1 MDIQWYPGHMTKT
14 RRQIEADLKHVDI
27 VVEIVDARIPLS
39 SRNPDIDAICGAKPR
54 LIILNRAD
62 QADPRMNQVWADCF
76 TKGQGVM
83 AVTADAR
90 SGSGVSRMVPAAR
103 QVLGKQIARWK
114 EKGLVGRPI
123 RAMVVGVPNVG
134 KSTFINKVAGRKSA
148 RVADR
153 PGVTRG
159 KQWVHADAS
168 LDLLDTPGILWPKLG
183 DRQAGLNLAF
193 TGAVKDEILDTETL
207 GCHLMAFLAEHYPE
221 ALKAGYKLPAL
232 PEREEGEN
240 DVAFG
245 YRLLETAGRR
255 RGFLVSGGEI
265 DTERMAKILLD
276 EFRSGKLGRFTLEAP
291 PEEE

>member
-76 TKGQGVM
+76 TRRQGVM

-103 QVLGKQIARWK
+103 QVLGEQIARWK

-148 RVADR
+148 RAADR

>member
-1 MDIQWYPGHMTKT
+1 MNIQWYPGHMTKT
-14 RRQIEADLKHVDI
+14 RRQIEGDLKLVDV
-27 VVEIVDARIPLS
+27 VVEIIDARVPSS
-39 SRNPDIDAICGAKPR
+39 SRNPDIDAICAGKPR

-62 QADPRMNQVWADCF
+62 QADPAQNKAWGAFFRS
-76 TKGQGVM
+76 QGHSVLE
-83 AVTADAR
+83 TDAR
-90 SGSGVSRMVPAAR
+90 SGRGVNQFSAVV
-103 QVLGKQIARWK
+103 QGVLRDQIARWR
-114 EKGLVGRPI
+114 EKGQVGRPV

-148 RVADR
+148 RAADR

>member
-76 TKGQGVM
+76 TRRQGVM

-103 QVLGKQIARWK
+103 QVLGEQIVRWK

-148 RVADR
+148 RAADR

>member
-76 TKGQGVM
+76 TRRQGVM

-103 QVLGKQIARWK
+103 QVLGEQIARWK

-148 RVADR
+148 RAADR

-245 YRLLETAGRR
+245 CRLLETAGRR